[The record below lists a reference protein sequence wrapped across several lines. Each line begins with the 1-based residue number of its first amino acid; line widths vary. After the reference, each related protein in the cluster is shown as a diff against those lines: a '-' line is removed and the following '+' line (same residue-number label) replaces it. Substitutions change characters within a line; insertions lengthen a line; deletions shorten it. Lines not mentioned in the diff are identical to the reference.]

1 MEQSGTSID
10 ERPPRWQLWLAVLA
24 GVGVFLFGA
33 VGYWRYESRLH
44 PGAYPDLLSVL
55 YHTAQL
61 LVLHAPHLTHDV
73 PWELHVARLL
83 GVAFVF
89 AAGLLAAWKLFRQE
103 WLTFR
108 LWLPWRRDHVVI
120 CGLGDLGLRLAI
132 EGRRKGKFI
141 VAIENQ
147 GNRSAPDQ
155 ARANGVLVIEG
166 DACDLPVLRRARVGR
181 AEFVVAACP
190 EDHTNVA
197 IAAQA
202 RTLALQGGRA

>member
-166 DACDLPVLRRARVGR
+166 DACDALVLRRARVGR
-181 AEFVVAACP
+181 VEFVVAGVSGGSHQCRHCSASSDAGP
-190 EDHTNVA
+190 
-197 IAAQA
+197 
-202 RTLALQGGRA
+202 QGGRA